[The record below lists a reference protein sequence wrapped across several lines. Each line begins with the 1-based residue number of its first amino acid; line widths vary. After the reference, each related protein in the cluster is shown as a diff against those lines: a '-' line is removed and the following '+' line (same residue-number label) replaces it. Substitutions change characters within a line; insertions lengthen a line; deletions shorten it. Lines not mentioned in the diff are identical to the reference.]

1 MNYEKIKSIVLTV
14 LVCISVFLTF
24 NLWTYSPGYDTINS
38 DGAYDVSVGEKLK
51 DNELNTHLIKP
62 FKLYYHGRDKTVGTS
77 SQTEMDKVTEQLGK
91 WSLFEIKNVSNEYS
105 FQEINTLI
113 QSKDK
118 VELVYPDIVPLSVF
132 SQGLNLEEKNI
143 STASFNRIVIDL
155 DNDNRDTG
163 SIFFITVSDDKKEK
177 AVYESQVSLASLD
190 SFKRN
195 FVQRALYNSA
205 YRQYVEQPINEKKT
219 IFLPKDAEDYVSY
232 YYYTELS
239 SLEEYKQALFSDP
252 NSVNMGSVDDL
263 ATYMD
268 VSSILTVDK
277 SHNTFSFVNPSEE
290 KDDGSSPAM
299 LVQKSMEFVNDHG
312 GWTDDYQLFSISPY
326 ENKIVY
332 RLFLQ
337 NHPVFNDNGMA
348 EISQTWGQNGINKYS
363 RPYFKLDFSFKDT
376 AEVRLPSGSSVIYAL
391 NQVDSINLDYVEDIA
406 IGYKMTRDPNESRKL
421 NFEPSWYYK
430 YDGNWLRL
438 PVDDKE
444 GLKDGLE

>member
-1 MNYEKIKSIVLTV
+1 MNYEKIKSIVLTL

-38 DGAYDVSVGEKLK
+38 DGAYDVSVGEKFK

-62 FKLYYHGRDKTVGTS
+62 FKLFYHGRDKTVGTS
-77 SQTEMDKVTEQLGK
+77 SQTEMNKVTDQLGK

-105 FQEINTLI
+105 FQEISTLI
-113 QSKDK
+113 QSEDK
-118 VELVYPDIVPLSVF
+118 VELVFPDIVPLSVF

-155 DNDNRDTG
+155 DNNNRDTG
-163 SIFFITVSDDKKEK
+163 SIFFITVSENKKEK
-177 AVYESQVSLASLD
+177 AVYESQVSFASLD

-205 YRQYVEQPINEKKT
+205 YREYVKQPINDRKT
-219 IFLPKDAEDYVSY
+219 IFLPKDAEEYVSY

-252 NSVNMGSVDDL
+252 NSVNMSSVDDL
-263 ATYMD
+263 VTYMD

-277 SHNTFSFVNPSEE
+277 NHNTFSFVNPSEE
-290 KDDGSSPAM
+290 KDDGSLPAM

-326 ENKIVY
+326 ENKIIY

-348 EISQTWGQNGINKYS
+348 EVSQTWGQNGINKYS

-376 AEVRLPSGSSVIYAL
+376 AEVLLPSGSSVIYAL
-391 NQVDSINLDYVEDIA
+391 NQEDSINLDYVDDIA

-438 PVDDKE
+438 SIDDKE
-444 GLKDGLE
+444 GL

>member
-24 NLWTYSPGYDTINS
+24 NLWTYSPSYDTINS

-62 FKLYYHGRDKTVGTS
+62 FKLFYHGRDKTVGTTN
-77 SQTEMDKVTEQLGK
+77 QTEMDKVTEQLGK
-91 WSLFEIKNVSNEYS
+91 WSLFEIKNVSDEYS

-113 QSKDK
+113 QSEDK
-118 VELVYPDIVPLSVF
+118 FELVFPDIVPLSVF
-132 SQGLNLEEKNI
+132 SQGLNLEEKNV
-143 STASFNRIVIDL
+143 STASFNRIIIDL
-155 DNDNRDTG
+155 NNINRDTG
-163 SIFFITVSDDKKEK
+163 SIFFITVSDDKEEK

-195 FVQRALYNSA
+195 FVQRALYNSV
-205 YRQYVEQPINEKKT
+205 YREYIKQPINDRKT
-219 IFLPKDAEDYVSY
+219 IFLPKDPEDYVSY

-263 ATYMD
+263 VTFMD

-277 SHNTFSFVNPSEE
+277 NHNTFSFVNPSEE

-348 EISQTWGQNGINKYS
+348 EVSQTWGQNGINKYN

-376 AEVRLPSGSSVIYAL
+376 AEVLLPSGSSVIYAL
-391 NQVDSINLDYVEDIA
+391 NQVDGIDLDYVEDIA
-406 IGYKMTRDPNESRKL
+406 VGYKMTRDPNESRKL

-438 PVDDKE
+438 SVDDKE
-444 GLKDGLE
+444 GL

>member
-1 MNYEKIKSIVLTV
+1 MNYEKIKSIVLTL

-38 DGAYDVSVGEKLK
+38 DAYDVSVGGKLK

-62 FKLYYHGRDKTVGTS
+62 YKLFYHGRDKTVGTTN
-77 SQTEMDKVTEQLGK
+77 QTEMNKVTEQLGK

-105 FQEINTLI
+105 VQEINTLI
-113 QSKDK
+113 QGQDK
-118 VELVYPDIVPLSVF
+118 FELIFPDIVPLSVF
-132 SQGLNLEEKNI
+132 SQGLSLEEKNV
-143 STASFNRIVIDL
+143 SSASFNRIVIDL
-155 DNDNRDTG
+155 ENNNNRDTG
-163 SIFFITVSDDKKEK
+163 SIFFITVSDDKEK
-177 AVYESQVSLASLD
+177 KTVYESQVSLASMD
-190 SFKRN
+190 SFKRT

-205 YRQYVEQPINEKKT
+205 YRQYVEQPISGKKT
-219 IFLPKDAEDYVSY
+219 IFLPKDAEEYISY

-239 SLEEYKQALFSDP
+239 SLDEYKQALFSDP

-263 ATYMD
+263 VTYMD

-277 SHNTFSFVNPSEE
+277 NHNTFSFVNPSEE
-290 KDDGSSPAM
+290 KDNGSAPAM

-348 EISQTWGQNGINKYS
+348 EISQTWGLNGINKYS

-376 AEVRLPSGSSVIYAL
+376 AEVLLPSGSSVIYAL
-391 NQVDSINLDYVEDIA
+391 NQVDSIDLNYVEDIA
-406 IGYKMTRDPNESRKL
+406 VGYKMTRDPNESRKL

-438 PVDDKE
+438 SVDDKE
-444 GLKDGLE
+444 GL